1 MNFVFY
7 RGSDILSKKLM
18 YKCVVYEIELH
29 HKKQTKVYT
38 KYLHTKNIYSDKD
51 ESTEVEILS
60 LDDVYDRFHYATVS
74 SGWFNKWLDGV
85 SGLQTGEKFR
95 EFWVDDGFG
104 ISIHKNNFVSFRI
117 ITTYKNDTSNHSLE
131 YLMKNLSAD
140 EMIEYLKDNGL
151 NVCPIVR

>member
-18 YKCVVYEIELH
+18 YKRVVYEIELH
-29 HKKQTKVYT
+29 HKKQTEAYT
-38 KYLHTKNIYSDKD
+38 KHLYTKNIYSDKD

-104 ISIHKNNFVSFRI
+104 ISIHKNNLVSFRI
-117 ITTYKNDTSNHSLE
+117 ITDYKNDTSNHSLE
-131 YLMKNLSAD
+131 YLIKNLSAD

>member
-1 MNFVFY
+1 
-7 RGSDILSKKLM
+7 M
-18 YKCVVYEIELH
+18 YKRVVYEIELR
-29 HKKQTKVYT
+29 HKKQTEVYT
-38 KYLHTKNIYSDKD
+38 KHLYTKNIYSDKD

-95 EFWVDDGFG
+95 EFWVDDGFNVL
-104 ISIHKNNFVSFRI
+104 IHKNNLVSFRI
-117 ITTYKNDTSNHSLE
+117 ITDYKNDTSNHSLE
-131 YLMKNLSAD
+131 YLIKNLSAD

-151 NVCPIVR
+151 NVCPVVR